1 MLFHPVTRK
10 AVTLNIFLLISKRK
24 KKKIM
29 VRTLRIELS
38 FKSTIWKHLLL
49 YMDIMDINMDGLD
62 GYIYGWI

>member
-49 YMDIMDINMDGLD
+49 YMDIMDIMDIMD
-62 GYIYGWI
+62 